1 MSLRRFLSLKSP
13 KVFGLELE
21 LDSGVTFAQ
30 SSPVVDVLVF
40 HSCLTPDSRVAI
52 VWRRRV
58 LRTEQMI
65 RC

>member
-1 MSLRRFLSLKSP
+1 M
-13 KVFGLELE
+13 FGLELE

-30 SSPVVDVLVF
+30 SSPVVDVPVF

-58 LRTEQMI
+58 LLRTDQMI